1 MLATIIAANML
12 LWGCGSNSKADFNQ
26 AQNAFVKKDYDQA
39 ERLARR
45 VLAQRED
52 FVPAY
57 LLLGRIGLARE
68 DENSA
73 TLNYRSAYDMASNR
87 KFRLRA
93 EDLQAA
99 SGDLRLSWQEAA
111 FFLADVE
118 FKTQNYNR
126 AIQFYDAVSAD
137 ETSPDWRKRALDAK
151 QATREFVGYVKTLDS
166 LRSQNYKSPNNPT
179 VQAEMSAL
187 FLEMASGL
195 TRLGKMKS
203 VPDRLAMAA
212 KFREQAQEALEAIYG
227 ASPEVR
233 LPQTEALIAYT
244 DGQEQLMRGKYEDAL
259 ERVLIAAEKDPSNGK
274 YQFSVASI
282 MAVVATRKKDPSYR
296 LDERETYVK
305 RAVELEPKT
314 WRYQTAYAGILRDRG
329 RPREAF
335 DALVKA
341 REVTQDADALA
352 AIDAALAA
360 LEKEI
365 GAGGGNR

>member
-1 MLATIIAANML
+1 ML
-12 LWGCGSNSKADFNQ
+12 LLGCGSSPKADFSQ
-26 AQNAFVKKDYDQA
+26 ALEAFSKKDYDQA
-39 ERLARR
+39 ERFARR
-45 VLAQRED
+45 TLAQQED
-52 FVPAY
+52 YAPAY

-73 TLNYRSAYDMASNR
+73 TLNYRSAYDMMSGR

-99 SGDLRLSWQEAA
+99 AGDLRLAWQEAA

-118 FKTQNYNR
+118 FKTQNFNR

-137 ETSPDWRKRALDAK
+137 ESSPEWRKRALDAK
-151 QATREFVGYVKTLDS
+151 QATREFMGHVRMLES
-166 LRSQNYKSPNNPT
+166 LRAQNYKSPNNPT
-179 VQAEMSAL
+179 IQAEMSAL

-212 KFREQAQEALEAIYG
+212 KFREQAQEALDAIYQ

-259 ERVLIAAEKDPSNGK
+259 EKVLIAAEKEPSNGK

-282 MAVVATRKKDPSYR
+282 MAVIATQKKDPSYR

-329 RPREAF
+329 KPREAY

-341 REVTQDADALA
+341 RGVTQDPDALA
-352 AIDAALAA
+352 QIDAALAT
-360 LEKEI
+360 LEKEM
-365 GAGGGNR
+365 GAGGGKP